1 MIDLYKNQYDEKTLK
16 DHLFSI
22 SLIDLLKTQK
32 ISSDFAFTYLLNK
45 DFQITKEEEDLTVN
59 DILFYQPHLKESNLL
74 DLVRMGIRRKGSF
87 EDFQTFS
94 EKN

>member
-16 DHLFSI
+16 DHIFSI
-22 SLIDLLKTQK
+22 SLIDILKTQK

-45 DFQITKEEEDLTVN
+45 DFQLTKEEEDLTIN

-74 DLVRMGIRRKGSF
+74 DLVRIGIRRKDSF

>member
-1 MIDLYKNQYDEKTLK
+1 MIDLYKKQYDEKTLK

-22 SLIDLLKTQK
+22 SLIDILKTQK

-45 DFQITKEEEDLTVN
+45 NFQITKEEELITVN

-74 DLVRMGIRRKGSF
+74 DLVRIGIRRKDSF
-87 EDFQTFS
+87 GDFQTFS